1 MELPMQKTTTRTRSA
16 KNTGMAEAPLLFAL
30 PDRLPAAEAVR
41 LWDRSLAESARSQ
54 PLDQMDDTS
63 LLALALRHTGG
74 AATAGL
80 LLKEFG
86 TLAKAMAASEGEA
99 TARAGIDREGFL
111 DLRIARELAARL
123 SRTSIETQPVLTRF
137 DAVVD
142 YLRLRMAEETRER
155 FVVLFLDHKNR
166 LIRDEVMSEG
176 TIDHCP
182 VYPRQIMRRAL
193 ELSAANIILS
203 HQHPSGD
210 PAPSQADI
218 AMTKKIKEAAKAL
231 DIKVHDHII
240 IGRTGYVSLTM
251 KGLM

>member
-1 MELPMQKTTTRTRSA
+1 MQKTSTRTRSA
-16 KNTGMAEAPLLFAL
+16 KNAGMAEAPMLFTL
-30 PDRLPAAEAVR
+30 PDRLPAAETVR
-41 LWDRSLAESARSQ
+41 LWDRTLAENAHSQ
-54 PLDQMDDTS
+54 PLDRMDDTS
-63 LLALALRHTGG
+63 LLALVLRHTGG

-99 TARAGIDREGFL
+99 SARSGIDREGFL

-123 SRTSIETQPVLTRF
+123 ARTNIETAPVLSTF
-137 DAVVD
+137 NAVVD

-155 FVVLFLDHKNR
+155 FVVLFLDKKNR
-166 LIRDEVMSEG
+166 LIRDEVMTEG
-176 TIDHCP
+176 TLDFCP
-182 VYPRQIMRRAL
+182 VYPREIMRRAL
-193 ELSAANIILS
+193 ELSAANIIIS

-218 AMTKKIKEAAKAL
+218 DMTAKIKEAAKAL
-231 DIKVHDHII
+231 GIGLHDHII
-240 IGRTGYVSLTM
+240 IGRTGHVSLTM